1 MDLELTPE
9 EARVM
14 GCLLEKKMATPEYYP
29 LTLNALANAC
39 NQKVNRL
46 PVVVYDEAI
55 VRAAAE
61 GLREQRILWINM
73 SGRVAK
79 YGEGLVERYELTND
93 QAALLCVLL
102 LRGPQTVGELRSR
115 SERLSEFADLE
126 TVHQTLAG
134 LAERGFAQESA
145 RQPGQKETRF
155 CQLLSV
161 TDEIPPAVA
170 SPGSIEPVTTTR
182 ERITDLEEKV
192 TRLTANLEDLQ
203 QAFARFKEQ
212 FE

>member
-1 MDLELTPE
+1 MDLELTAE

-29 LTLNALANAC
+29 LTLNALVSAV

-46 PVVVYDEAI
+46 PVVDYDEAI
-55 VRAAAE
+55 VRVAAE
-61 GLREQRILWINM
+61 GLREQRVLWVNM

-126 TVHQTLAG
+126 TVQQTLDG
-134 LAERGFAQESA
+134 LAERGFAQESTRLA
-145 RQPGQKETRF
+145 GQKETRF
-155 CQLLSV
+155 RQLLSV
-161 TDEIPPAVA
+161 TDEIPPTVV
-170 SPGSIEPVTTTR
+170 SPDSIEPVTTTR
-182 ERITDLEEKV
+182 ERIADLEEKV
-192 TRLTANLEDLQ
+192 TRLTADLEDLQ
-203 QAFARFKEQ
+203 QAFSLFKEQ

>member
-1 MDLELTPE
+1 VDLELTAE

-29 LTLNALANAC
+29 LTLNALVSAV

-55 VRAAAE
+55 VRVAAE
-61 GLREQRILWINM
+61 GLREQRVLWVNM

-115 SERLSEFADLE
+115 SERLSAFADLE
-126 TVHQTLAG
+126 TVQQTLDG
-134 LAERGFAQESA
+134 LAERGFAQESTRLA
-145 RQPGQKETRF
+145 GQKETRF
-155 CQLLSV
+155 RQLLSV
-161 TDEIPPAVA
+161 TDEIPPTVV
-170 SPGSIEPVTTTR
+170 SPDSIEPVTTTR
-182 ERITDLEEKV
+182 ERIADLEEKV
-192 TRLTANLEDLQ
+192 TRLTADLEDLQ
-203 QAFARFKEQ
+203 QAFSLFKEQ

>member
-1 MDLELTPE
+1 VDLELTPE

-29 LTLNALANAC
+29 LTLNALVSAA

-46 PVVVYDEAI
+46 PVVDYDEAT
-55 VRAAAE
+55 VRVAAE
-61 GLREQRILWINM
+61 GLREQRILWVNM

-79 YGEGLVERYELTND
+79 YGESLVERYELTND

-115 SERLSEFADLE
+115 SERLSAFADLE
-126 TVHQTLAG
+126 TVHQTLEG
-134 LAERGFAQESA
+134 LAERGFARESA

-155 CQLLSV
+155 CQLLSL
-161 TDEIPPAVA
+161 TDEIPPAVV
-170 SPGSIEPVTTTR
+170 SPDAIEPVTTTR
-182 ERITDLEEKV
+182 DRITDLEEQV

>member
-1 MDLELTPE
+1 MDLELTAE

-29 LTLNALANAC
+29 LTLNALVSAV

-55 VRAAAE
+55 VRVAAE
-61 GLREQRILWINM
+61 GLREQRVLWVNM

-115 SERLSEFADLE
+115 SERLSAFADLE
-126 TVHQTLAG
+126 TVQQTLDG
-134 LAERGFAQESA
+134 LAERGFAQESTRLA
-145 RQPGQKETRF
+145 GQKETRF
-155 CQLLSV
+155 RQLLSV
-161 TDEIPPAVA
+161 TDEIPPTVV
-170 SPGSIEPVTTTR
+170 SPDSIEPVTTTR
-182 ERITDLEEKV
+182 ERIADLEEKV
-192 TRLTANLEDLQ
+192 TRLTADLEDLQ
-203 QAFARFKEQ
+203 QAFSRFKEQ

>member
-1 MDLELTPE
+1 MDLELTAE

-46 PVVVYDEAI
+46 PVVVYDEVT

-61 GLREQRILWINM
+61 GLREQRILWVNM

-79 YGEGLVERYELTND
+79 YGEGLVERSELTND

-115 SERLSEFADLE
+115 SERLSAFADLE
-126 TVHQTLAG
+126 TVYQTLDG
-134 LAERGFAQESA
+134 LAERGFAQEST
-145 RQPGQKETRF
+145 RQPGQKEARF

-161 TDEIPPAVA
+161 TDEIPPAVV
-170 SPGSIEPVTTTR
+170 SPDSIEPVTTTR
-182 ERITDLEEKV
+182 ERVTDLEEKV

-203 QAFARFKEQ
+203 QAFARFKGQ

>member
-1 MDLELTPE
+1 MDLELTAE
-9 EARVM
+9 EARVL

-29 LTLNALANAC
+29 LTLNALVSAV

-46 PVVVYDEAI
+46 PVVDYDEAI

-61 GLREQRILWINM
+61 GLREQRVLWVNM

-126 TVHQTLAG
+126 TVHQTLEG
-134 LAERGFAQESA
+134 LAERGFAQEST
-145 RQPGQKETRF
+145 RQPGQKEAGF

-161 TDEIPPAVA
+161 TDEIPPAVV
-170 SPGSIEPVTTTR
+170 SPDSIEPVTTTR
-182 ERITDLEEKV
+182 ERIADLEEKV
-192 TRLTANLEDLQ
+192 TRLTADLEDLQ